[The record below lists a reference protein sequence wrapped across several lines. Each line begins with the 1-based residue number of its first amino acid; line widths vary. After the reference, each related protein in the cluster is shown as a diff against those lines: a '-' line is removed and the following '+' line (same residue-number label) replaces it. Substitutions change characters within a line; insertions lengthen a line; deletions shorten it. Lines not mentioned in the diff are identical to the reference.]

1 MVEVRKREQGRRKSD
16 ICPLGSEAKCQ
27 NLTKTFELNQ
37 YCLDREAI
45 AQTYI

>member
-1 MVEVRKREQGRRKSD
+1 MNARSNEEIRGKSD
-16 ICPLGSEAKCQ
+16 ICLPESETKCQ

-37 YCLDREAI
+37 YCLGQEAI